1 MGGLGVA
8 AKEEEELESGR
19 DFSLSSIFC
28 VRVRRGIIRF
38 DIRV

>member
-8 AKEEEELESGR
+8 AREEEFESGR

-28 VRVRRGIIRF
+28 VRVRRGIFRF